1 MGHRREVLTAT
12 WDFKEKV
19 QHAIWD
25 FKDKVQHAI
34 WDFIGYMGLPR
45 QQVGVNTLGLSKHS
59 NELPTTL
66 VTFYQILF
74 HTSYNGN

>member
-1 MGHRREVLTAT
+1 MGHRREDLTAT

-25 FKDKVQHAI
+25 FKEKVQHAI

-45 QQVGVNTLGLSKHS
+45 Q
-59 NELPTTL
+59 
-66 VTFYQILF
+66 
-74 HTSYNGN
+74 